1 MKDVQIPRVSLSWFH
16 QVAEQVF
23 DRFLDLE
30 SNPDPERKGC
40 YICLRDKPDERI
52 RLLAE
57 LGTCDPKKAMKY
69 FNLSQEK
76 GLRLLGYQHISS
88 WQSRDYDNGK
98 YGGAITAPPD
108 SLGTPQGKEFV
119 VSISGLPEYG
129 DEAVSLVTALAFH
142 WITIGDIDRIIAISE
157 NPLVHPLVQA
167 CADLFQ

>member
-1 MKDVQIPRVSLSWFH
+1 MNNVKIPRVSLSWFH

-23 DRFLDLE
+23 ERFLELGGN
-30 SNPDPERKGC
+30 SAPERKGC
-40 YICLRDKPDERI
+40 YICLRDKTNGRI

-57 LGTCDPKKAMKY
+57 LGTCDPEKAMKY
-69 FNLSQEK
+69 FYLSQEK
-76 GLRLLGYQHISS
+76 GIRLLGHEHISS
-88 WQSRDYDNGK
+88 WQSRDYDNGR

-119 VSISGLPEYG
+119 ISISGLPEHG